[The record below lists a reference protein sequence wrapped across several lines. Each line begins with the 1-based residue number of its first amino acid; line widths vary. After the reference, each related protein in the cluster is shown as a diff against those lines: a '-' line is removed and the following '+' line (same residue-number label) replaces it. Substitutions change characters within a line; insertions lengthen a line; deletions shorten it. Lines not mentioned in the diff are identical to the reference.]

1 MSDFRL
7 ALGILSRM
15 EQEQNEIKTI
25 QFDENTPKKGLSV
38 PASIILGS
46 LIIAAAILV
55 GPLTNQGKI
64 AIDNTPE
71 ATTEKITINPITTGD
86 HIFGDTKKAKVFVVE
101 FSDLECPFC
110 KVFHATMHKVVD
122 HYDGKVAWVYR
133 QFPIDNLH
141 KKARTEAHASECV
154 AELGGNDAFWTYID
168 RIFTTT
174 GSNDKL
180 DLALLPKFAADLG
193 IDTTAFTTCMDSQR
207 HAEKITKME
216 ADGEAAGL
224 KGTPYSVIV
233 TKDGKTVALNGN
245 QPYEEILK
253 LIDPLVK

>member
-1 MSDFRL
+1 M
-7 ALGILSRM
+7 
-15 EQEQNEIKTI
+15 QEENIQQNHEPVIE
-25 QFDENTPKKGLSV
+25 FEPAPKKLSI
-38 PASIILGS
+38 PAAIILGS

-55 GPLTNQGKI
+55 GPLRTQAPLSVDTTAK
-64 AIDNTPE
+64 NTP
-71 ATTEKITINPITTGD
+71 EKITIEPITTGD

-110 KVFHATMHKVVD
+110 KVFHATMNKVID

-154 AELGGNDAFWTYID
+154 AELGGNDAFWIYID

-180 DLALLPKFAADLG
+180 DLALLPQFANDLG
-193 IDTTAFTTCMDSQR
+193 IDTTAFTTCMESNR
-207 HAEKITKME
+207 HAEKIAKME
-216 ADGEAAGL
+216 ADGIAAGL
-224 KGTPYSVIV
+224 QGTPYSVIV

-253 LIDPLVK
+253 LIDPLLK